1 MIEGIGAD
9 LEVALALL
17 AAAVGTG
24 LVAGVLA
31 GLLGVGGGIV
41 IVPMLYWLLPLAG
54 VDESVRM
61 HLAVGTSLATIVPT
75 SIVSALAHRRRGA
88 VDAGLLRTYAP
99 GIVAGVLI
107 GAAFGVR
114 AGGPVLTLIFASVA
128 LVVAADMALRRRE
141 VQLAERPVRG
151 PAAQAIGAFI
161 GAVSAVMGIGGG
173 TLSVPAFT
181 LMGVPVHRAVGT
193 AAAIGLIISVPGAL
207 GFMLG
212 GLDDPRLPPGS
223 VGYVNLL
230 AFLAIVPAT
239 MLAAPHGVR
248 LAHAISP
255 RALRLAF
262 AFFLLATA
270 VRMFHNTL
278 AGGG

>member
-1 MIEGIGAD
+1 MEALGAD
-9 LEVALALL
+9 LEVALLL
-17 AAAVGTG
+17 FAAAIGTG
-24 LVAGVLA
+24 LAAGVLA

-41 IVPMLYWLLPLAG
+41 IVPMLYWLLPVAG

-61 HLAVGTSLATIVPT
+61 HLAVGTSLATIIPT
-75 SIVSALAHRRRGA
+75 AIVSALAHRRRGA
-88 VDAGLLRTYAP
+88 VDIDLLRTYAP
-99 GIVAGVLI
+99 GIVVGVLI

-114 AGGPVLTLIFASVA
+114 AGGSVLTLIFATVA
-128 LVVAADMALRRRE
+128 LVIAADMALRRNQ
-141 VQLAERPVRG
+141 VQVAPRPVRG
-151 PAAQAIGAFI
+151 LAAQGIGAVI

-193 AAAIGLIISVPGAL
+193 AAAIGLIIAIPGAI

-212 GLDDPRLPPGS
+212 GLDDPHLPPGS

-255 RALRLAF
+255 KALRLAF
-262 AFFLLATA
+262 AFFLLVTA
-270 VRMFHNTL
+270 LRMFQNTL
-278 AGGG
+278 VGGGG